1 MKCLGEERAD
11 VSSLKI
17 DRGPARIV
25 FVISQADD
33 IGGAHVHV
41 RDLACALRQRGY
53 DTIVL
58 AGGRGAFAAQL
69 SARGIPFY
77 TLRNIHRSVGPLKG
91 MQAIVEIRR
100 LLKELRPDLVSTH
113 STTAGLIGRIAAWS
127 LGIPVLFTAH
137 GWGFTDGR
145 PLAQRLAFWL
155 AERAAA
161 PFSARIITVCESDLE
176 AGRRTHVARRD
187 RLVAIPNAMPDIS
200 DSLRA
205 NPERSPPRIIMVA
218 RLSWWKDHQTL
229 LRALAGLVELE
240 WTLELVGDGPT
251 RPEVQALTAS
261 LGLAQ
266 RVYFQ
271 GFKAE
276 VASHLAEAQL
286 FVLASKWEGF
296 PRSILEAMRAG
307 LPVVA
312 SDVGGVRESV
322 RDGETGFVVRG
333 GDAEEL
339 RDRLRRLI
347 TSPELRLQMGRSGRA
362 LYEERYSIE
371 RLVAQTTA
379 LYSAVLAEG

>member
-1 MKCLGEERAD
+1 
-11 VSSLKI
+11 
-17 DRGPARIV
+17 
-25 FVISQADD
+25 
-33 IGGAHVHV
+33 
-41 RDLACALRQRGY
+41 
-53 DTIVL
+53 
-58 AGGRGAFAAQL
+58 
-69 SARGIPFY
+69 
-77 TLRNIHRSVGPLKG
+77 
-91 MQAIVEIRR
+91 
-100 LLKELRPDLVSTH
+100 
-113 STTAGLIGRIAAWS
+113 
-127 LGIPVLFTAH
+127 
-137 GWGFTDGR
+137 
-145 PLAQRLAFWL
+145 
-155 AERAAA
+155 
-161 PFSARIITVCESDLE
+161 
-176 AGRRTHVARRD
+176 
-187 RLVAIPNAMPDIS
+187 MPDIS

-333 GDAEEL
+333 GDTEEL

-371 RLVAQTTA
+371 RLIAQTTA
-379 LYSAVLAEG
+379 VYSAVLAEG